1 MRKRECQYCF
11 EKEATFIYVIN
22 ESAIRFICLDCI
34 HKLEHTKSSVNNAEK
49 EVEEILD
56 RHM

>member
-22 ESAIRFICLDCI
+22 ENAIRFICLDCI
-34 HKLEHTKSSVNNAEK
+34 HKLEHTKSSVNDEK
-49 EVEEILD
+49 LNITWEVTK
-56 RHM
+56 